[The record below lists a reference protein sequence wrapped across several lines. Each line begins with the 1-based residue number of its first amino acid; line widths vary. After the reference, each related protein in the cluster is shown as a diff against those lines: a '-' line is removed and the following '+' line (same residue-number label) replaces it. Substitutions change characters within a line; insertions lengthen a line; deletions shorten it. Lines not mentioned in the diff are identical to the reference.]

1 MSGSPD
7 SRVADEGRL
16 DVEQISGTAEAEPRR
31 GRPGD
36 GRDGTDAV
44 PDGPA
49 DRSEDPPAK
58 RSATNPAKTPATNP
72 LKTPAHGPVGGL
84 WRFPVPAAEASVP
97 LTRHAVR
104 DCLLAQGMAGVRYQ
118 ELVDDLLL
126 IVSELVSNAVT
137 HAAELS
143 PEVVTELSVS
153 GGWVRVSVEDGDP
166 YRPKALENDTG
177 RTGGRGLLL
186 VKSVTLQAGGVCDV
200 ERTGEGGKVI
210 WASLPVPPEPER

>member
-16 DVEQISGTAEAEPRR
+16 DVEQISGAAEAEPRR
-31 GRPGD
+31 GGPGN
-36 GRDGTDAV
+36 GPGSGPDAADA
-44 PDGPA
+44 PGGPA
-49 DRSEDPPAK
+49 E
-58 RSATNPAKTPATNP
+58 
-72 LKTPAHGPVGGL
+72 GV
-84 WRFPVPAAEASVP
+84 WRFPVPAAQASVP
-97 LTRHAVR
+97 RTRHAVR
-104 DCLLAQGMAGVRYQ
+104 DRLLAQGMAGVRYQ

-143 PEVVTELSVS
+143 PEVVTELSVR

>member
-1 MSGSPD
+1 MSG
-7 SRVADEGRL
+7 A
-16 DVEQISGTAEAEPRR
+16 AKAEPRR
-31 GRPGD
+31 GRRGGGPGD
-36 GRDGTDAV
+36 AV
-44 PDGPA
+44 APAGPA
-49 DRSEDPPAK
+49 EGA
-58 RSATNPAKTPATNP
+58 
-72 LKTPAHGPVGGL
+72 
-84 WRFPVPAAEASVP
+84 WRFPVPATEASVP

-104 DCLLAQGMAGVRYQ
+104 DRLLEQGMTGERFQ

-143 PEVVTELSVS
+143 PQVVTELSVGRS
-153 GGWVRVSVEDGDP
+153 WVRVSVEDGDP

-177 RTGGRGLLL
+177 STGGRGLLL

-210 WASLPVPPEPER
+210 WASLPVPPEPGR

>member
-1 MSGSPD
+1 M
-7 SRVADEGRL
+7 
-16 DVEQISGTAEAEPRR
+16 EQISGAAKAEPRR
-31 GRPGD
+31 GRLTEGPG
-36 GRDGTDAV
+36 GATAPGGPVEGVWRFAV
-44 PDGPA
+44 P
-49 DRSEDPPAK
+49 
-58 RSATNPAKTPATNP
+58 AT
-72 LKTPAHGPVGGL
+72 
-84 WRFPVPAAEASVP
+84 EASVP

-104 DCLLAQGMAGVRYQ
+104 DRLLAQGMTGVRYQ

-143 PEVVTELSVS
+143 PEVVTELALYRA
-153 GGWVRVSVEDGDP
+153 WVRVSVEDGDP

-200 ERTGEGGKVI
+200 EDAGEGGKVI
-210 WASLPVPPEPER
+210 WASLPVPPEPDH

>member
-1 MSGSPD
+1 M
-7 SRVADEGRL
+7 EL
-16 DVEQISGTAEAEPRR
+16 EQISGAAEAEPRR
-31 GRPGD
+31 V
-36 GRDGTDAV
+36 AA
-44 PDGPA
+44 GPA
-49 DRSEDPPAK
+49 EGVWQFA
-58 RSATNPAKTPATNP
+58 
-72 LKTPAHGPVGGL
+72 
-84 WRFPVPAAEASVP
+84 VPAAEASVP

-104 DCLLAQGMAGVRYQ
+104 DRLLAQGMAGVRYQ
-118 ELVDDLLL
+118 ELVDDVLL

-143 PEVVTELSVS
+143 PEVTTELAVR

-166 YRPKALENDTG
+166 YRPKALETDTG

-210 WASLPVPPEPER
+210 WASLPIPREDME

>member
-1 MSGSPD
+1 M
-7 SRVADEGRL
+7 VEG
-16 DVEQISGTAEAEPRR
+16 V
-31 GRPGD
+31 
-36 GRDGTDAV
+36 
-44 PDGPA
+44 
-49 DRSEDPPAK
+49 
-58 RSATNPAKTPATNP
+58 
-72 LKTPAHGPVGGL
+72 

-104 DCLLAQGMAGVRYQ
+104 DRLLAQGMVGVRYQ
-118 ELVDDLLL
+118 ELLDDVLL

-143 PEVVTELSVS
+143 PEVITELAVRR
-153 GGWVRVSVEDGDP
+153 GWVRVSVEDGDP
-166 YRPKALENDTG
+166 YRPKALESDAG

-210 WASLPVPPEPER
+210 WASLPVPPETGD